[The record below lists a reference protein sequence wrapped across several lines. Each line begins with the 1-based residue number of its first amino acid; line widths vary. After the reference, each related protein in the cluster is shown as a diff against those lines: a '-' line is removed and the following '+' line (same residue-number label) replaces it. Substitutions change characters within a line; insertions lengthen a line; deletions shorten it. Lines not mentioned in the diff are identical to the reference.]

1 MNLPVKKTA
10 ESVVAEFQLGERMLR
25 PGDLPFIV
33 AEAGVNHENDM
44 ATAERMIREAAKA
57 GADAIKFQTYKAEK
71 LAASDSPTYWAE
83 SRTQREVFK
92 QYDRFDEKEFVHLAS
107 VCKDSNILFLST
119 PFDNESADFLD
130 PLLPAYKIASADI
143 SNVPL
148 LRHIAKKGKPII
160 MSTGASTV
168 DEIAWAVEFLQQN
181 GAGQLALL
189 HCILH
194 YPAEYIEVNLRS
206 IAHLQRT
213 FSNCIIGYSDHT
225 NADPGM
231 SLLTAAAIMG
241 ALVIEKHFTLDKTLP
256 GNDHYHSMDPVDL
269 ALFVEN
275 LRVVWKAL
283 GSEQKSLAPGE
294 MNARKYARRSLVSRT
309 AIGKGEKIS
318 EANLTTKRPGTGIPA
333 RQYDNVIGHV
343 AKVDINA
350 DTILNWSMLSNDR
363 VFDPIHAEPVD
374 A

>member
-1 MNLPVKKTA
+1 
-10 ESVVAEFQLGERMLR
+10 
-25 PGDLPFIV
+25 
-33 AEAGVNHENDM
+33 
-44 ATAERMIREAAKA
+44 MIREAAKA

-71 LAASDSPTYWAE
+71 LAAADSPTYWAE

-92 QYDRFDEKEFVHLAS
+92 QYDKFGEKEFVHLAS
-107 VCKDSNILFLST
+107 VCKDSNIFFLST

-181 GAGQLALL
+181 GTGRLALL

-194 YPAEYIEVNLRS
+194 YPAEYTEVNLRS
-206 IAHLQRT
+206 IAYLQRT
-213 FSNCIIGYSDHT
+213 FPNCIIGYSDHT

-231 SLLTAAAIMG
+231 SLLTAAFIMG
-241 ALVIEKHFTLDKTLP
+241 ASIIEKHFTLDKTLP
-256 GNDHYHSMDPVDL
+256 GNDHYHAMDPADL

-275 LRVVWKAL
+275 IRLVWKAL
-283 GSEQKSLAPGE
+283 GSEQRSLVPGE
-294 MNARKYARRSLVSRT
+294 MIARKYARRSLVART
-309 AIGKGEKIS
+309 AIGKGEKIT
-318 EANLTTKRPGTGIPA
+318 EANLTTKRPGTGIPSQ
-333 RQYDNVIGHV
+333 QYDNVIGQF

-350 DTILNWSMLSNDR
+350 DTILNWSMLSNDE
-363 VFDPIHAEPVD
+363 VFNPIYAEPVD